1 MFADTIMNICE
12 WQRGEYT
19 ISTDPARL
27 DVDLIVEF
35 LQQRSYW
42 ARDRSRAKIE
52 RSIAHS
58 LNFGLYRGS
67 QQVGFARLV
76 TDYTTFVYVCDV
88 FIVESERGQG
98 LGQWLMRTV
107 QLHPELQDMRR
118 WVLTTQDAHGMYAQT
133 GFVPLKNPERWMQ
146 IGV

>member
-1 MFADTIMNICE
+1 MNICE
-12 WQRGEYT
+12 WQQSEYT
-19 ISTDPARL
+19 ISTDPTRLNL
-27 DVDLIVEF
+27 DVIVDF

-52 RSIAHS
+52 RSISHS
-58 LNFGLYRGS
+58 LNFGLYNET

-88 FIVESERGQG
+88 FVLESERSHG
-98 LGQWLMRTV
+98 LGQWLMRTM
-107 QLHPELQDMRR
+107 QTHPELQDMRR

>member
-1 MFADTIMNICE
+1 MNEHYE
-12 WQRGEYT
+12 WQQGEYT

-27 DVDLIVEF
+27 NLDLIVDF

-52 RSIAHS
+52 RSIPLS
-58 LNFGLYRGS
+58 LVFGLYHKT
-67 QQVGFARLV
+67 QQVGFARLI
-76 TDYTTFVYVCDV
+76 TDYTIFVYVCDV
-88 FIVESERGQG
+88 FVIESERGQG
-98 LGQWLMRTV
+98 LGKWLMRTM

-146 IGV
+146 VGV

>member
-1 MFADTIMNICE
+1 MKHE
-12 WQRGEYT
+12 WQQGEYT
-19 ISTDPARL
+19 ISTDLARL
-27 DVDLIVEF
+27 DIDLIVEF

-42 ARDRSRAKIE
+42 ARDRSRAQIE
-52 RSIAHS
+52 RSISHS
-58 LNFGLYRGS
+58 LVFGLYRQA

-88 FIVESERGQG
+88 FVSESERGQG